1 MHLHTYFVSA
11 FGYYIMYT
19 TPATTTN
26 RTTPETTST
35 PPTPTLA
42 TPTNPAPTATT
53 GVTRDAVA
61 L

>member
-1 MHLHTYFVSA
+1 M

-42 TPTNPAPTATT
+42 TTTNPAPTATT